1 MSASNVPLL
10 EVFGIV
16 KRYGGLVAIDH
27 VDLQLQPGTI
37 TGVIGPNGAG
47 KSTLIGLIG
56 GAIVASEGSI
66 RLDGR
71 DISRLPA
78 SERARAGIGRTYQI
92 PRPFLDMTVEENL
105 EVAQYSI
112 QPFIRAAIARDE
124 RAALLN
130 RTGLVDAASLPARA
144 LPLLRRKR
152 LEVARAL
159 ALKPRIVLLDEVG
172 AGLVDSEITELIA
185 LIHSIADP
193 RTAIVIVE
201 HVLRVVRECCARSMV
216 LNFGKKLVEGPTM
229 EIFANNEVAAVYL
242 GTGGSR
248 EPSVSPARVI
258 DPEAQ
263 DAVHFVGPEAER
275 RVMTSLIALPPV
287 IEAKVP
293 LLDLQGICSGYG
305 QARVLRGI
313 DLTICEGQA
322 VAILGANGA
331 GKTTLARTISGAIT
345 PTSGVLRIA
354 GDDVLGRPPHRIAEL
369 GIAHCME
376 GRRIFSTLTVQEN
389 LLIAARHADA
399 SAARERLGA
408 VYDLFPVL
416 AERKDQGGTSMSGG
430 QQQML
435 AIGRALM
442 ARPRLIIFDE
452 ISLGLAP
459 VVMDKL
465 YDALAVLKQ
474 AGMTLII
481 IEQDVDRALALADHA
496 YVLEHGVFGLSGA
509 PGQIAADPRLRHIYI
524 GTAD

>member
-1 MSASNVPLL
+1 MNAHDAPLL
-10 EVFGIV
+10 EVSGVV

-27 VDLQLQPGTI
+27 VDLVLQPGTI

-47 KSTLIGLIG
+47 KSTLISLIG
-56 GAIVASEGSI
+56 GAIAASEGSI

-112 QPFIRAAIARDE
+112 QPFIRASEARDE
-124 RAALLN
+124 RVAVLD
-130 RTGLVDAASLPARA
+130 RTGLADVANLPAHA

-159 ALKPRIVLLDEVG
+159 TLKPRIILLDEVG
-172 AGLVDSEITELIA
+172 AGLIDSEITELIA
-185 LIHSIADP
+185 LIHLIADS

-216 LNFGKKLVEGPTM
+216 LNFGKKLVEGPTLD
-229 EIFANNEVAAVYL
+229 IFANDEVAAVYL
-242 GTGGSR
+242 GAGTSHA
-248 EPSVSPARVI
+248 PAVSPTSAAEVDAQSAVYVI
-258 DPEAQ
+258 EPA
-263 DAVHFVGPEAER
+263 AER
-275 RVMTSLIALPPV
+275 NAMSSLIAPPSV
-287 IEAKVP
+287 AVTEAA
-293 LLDLQGICSGYG
+293 LLELRGICSGYG

-313 DLTICEGQA
+313 DLTIPEGQA

-331 GKTTLARTISGAIT
+331 GKTTLARTISGAIM
-345 PTSGVLRIA
+345 PTSGSLRIA
-354 GDDVLGRPPHRIAEL
+354 GADVAGRPPHRIAEL

-376 GRRIFSTLTVQEN
+376 GRRIFPTLSVREN
-389 LLIAARHADA
+389 LLVAARNADA
-399 SAARERLGA
+399 SAMRERLDA
-408 VYDLFPVL
+408 VYNLFPVL
-416 AERKDQGGTSMSGG
+416 AERKNQSGTSMSGG

-465 YDALAVLKQ
+465 YEALAVLKQ

-496 YVLEHGVFGLSGA
+496 YVLEHGVFGLSGT
-509 PGQIAADPRLRHIYI
+509 PGKITADPRLRHIYI

>member
-1 MSASNVPLL
+1 MTASSVPLL
-10 EVFGIV
+10 EVSGIV

-56 GAIVASEGSI
+56 GAVVPSEGSI

-71 DISRLPA
+71 EISRLPA

-112 QPFIRAAIARDE
+112 QPFIRAAVARDE
-124 RAALLN
+124 RAALLK

-216 LNFGKKLVEGPTM
+216 LNFGKRLVEGPTM
-229 EIFANNEVAAVYL
+229 EIFANDEVAAVYL

-258 DPEAQ
+258 DAEAQ
-263 DAVHFVGPEAER
+263 NTVHFVGPE
-275 RVMTSLIALPPV
+275 P
-287 IEAKVP
+287 
-293 LLDLQGICSGYG
+293 
-305 QARVLRGI
+305 
-313 DLTICEGQA
+313 
-322 VAILGANGA
+322 N
-331 GKTTLARTISGAIT
+331 
-345 PTSGVLRIA
+345 
-354 GDDVLGRPPHRIAEL
+354 
-369 GIAHCME
+369 
-376 GRRIFSTLTVQEN
+376 
-389 LLIAARHADA
+389 AA
-399 SAARERLGA
+399 
-408 VYDLFPVL
+408 
-416 AERKDQGGTSMSGG
+416 
-430 QQQML
+430 
-435 AIGRALM
+435 
-442 ARPRLIIFDE
+442 
-452 ISLGLAP
+452 
-459 VVMDKL
+459 
-465 YDALAVLKQ
+465 
-474 AGMTLII
+474 
-481 IEQDVDRALALADHA
+481 
-496 YVLEHGVFGLSGA
+496 
-509 PGQIAADPRLRHIYI
+509 
-524 GTAD
+524 

>member
-1 MSASNVPLL
+1 MNEGAPLL
-10 EVFGIV
+10 EVSGIV

-47 KSTLIGLIG
+47 KSTLISLIG
-56 GAIVASEGSI
+56 GAIAASEGSI

-112 QPFIRAAIARDE
+112 QPFIRAAEARDE
-124 RAALLN
+124 RASLLD
-130 RTGLVDAASLPARA
+130 RTGLADVTTLPAHA

-159 ALKPRIVLLDEVG
+159 ALRPRIILLDEVG
-172 AGLVDSEITELIA
+172 AGLVNSEITELIA

-216 LNFGKKLVEGPTM
+216 LNFGKKLVEGPTL
-229 EIFANNEVAAVYL
+229 EIFANDEVAAVYL
-242 GTGGSR
+242 GTGTSHTPAANPAPATATEAQIAMHVVKAAAERGVMSCLIAP
-248 EPSVSPARVI
+248 PSVNSAK
-258 DPEAQ
+258 
-263 DAVHFVGPEAER
+263 
-275 RVMTSLIALPPV
+275 TALL
-287 IEAKVP
+287 E
-293 LLDLQGICSGYG
+293 LQGICSGYG

-313 DLTICEGQA
+313 DLTIPEGQA

-331 GKTTLARTISGAIT
+331 GKTTLARTISGAIA
-345 PTSGVLRIA
+345 PTSGRLRIA
-354 GDDVLGRPPHRIAEL
+354 GEDVAGRPPHRIAEL

-376 GRRIFSTLTVQEN
+376 GRRIFPTLSVQEN
-389 LLIAARHADA
+389 LLIAARNADA
-399 SAARERLGA
+399 SARRERLDA
-408 VYDLFPVL
+408 VYNLFPVL
-416 AERKDQGGTSMSGG
+416 AERKNQSGTSMSGG

-465 YDALAVLKQ
+465 YEALAVLKQ

-496 YVLEHGVFGLSGA
+496 YVLEHGVFGLSGT
-509 PGQIAADPRLRHIYI
+509 PGKIAADPRLRHIYI

>member
-1 MSASNVPLL
+1 MSANDVPLL
-10 EVFGIV
+10 EVSGIV
-16 KRYGGLVAIDH
+16 KRYGGLVAIDR
-27 VDLQLQPGTI
+27 VDLQLRPGTI

-56 GAIVASEGSI
+56 GAVTSSEGSI

-71 DISRLPA
+71 NISTLSA

-112 QPFIRAAIARDE
+112 QPFIRATAARDE
-124 RAALLN
+124 RAALLA
-130 RTGLVDAASLPARA
+130 RTGLADVAGLPARA

-172 AGLVDSEITELIA
+172 AGLVDSEITELIG
-185 LIHSIADP
+185 LIRSIADP
-193 RTAIVIVE
+193 GRAIVIVE
-201 HVLRVVRECCARSMV
+201 HVLRVVRECCARSIV
-216 LNFGKKLVEGPTM
+216 LNFGKKLLEGPTK
-229 EIFANNEVAAVYL
+229 EIFANDQVAAVYL
-242 GTGGSR
+242 GKGRAR
-248 EPSVSPARVI
+248 ESDALQP
-258 DPEAQ
+258 DPEARQ
-263 DAVHFVGPEAER
+263 AVHVGAPAVER
-275 RVMTSLIALPPV
+275 NIMLPLVAPSSV
-287 IEAKVP
+287 GSRGAP
-293 LLDLQGICSGYG
+293 LLELQGICSGYG
-305 QARVLRGI
+305 QARVLKGV
-313 DLTICEGQA
+313 DLTIREGLA

-331 GKTTLARTISGAIT
+331 GKTTLARTISGAIA
-345 PTSGVLRIA
+345 PTSGMLRFA
-354 GDDVLGRPPHRIAEL
+354 GADVSGWAPHRIADL

-376 GRRIFSTLTVQEN
+376 GRSIFPTLSVQEN
-389 LLIAARHADA
+389 LLIAARKA
-399 SAARERLGA
+399 SASAVRERLGA

-416 AERKDQGGTSMSGG
+416 AERKDQSGVSMSGG

-442 ARPRLIIFDE
+442 ARPRLVIFDE

-465 YDALAVLKQ
+465 YDALAILKRS
-474 AGMTLII
+474 GVTLII
-481 IEQDVDRALALADHA
+481 IEQDVDRALALADYA
-496 YVLEHGVFGLSGA
+496 YVMEHGVFGLSGE
-509 PGQIAADPRLRHIYI
+509 PQVIAADPRLRHIYI

>member
-16 KRYGGLVAIDH
+16 KRYGGLVAIDR
-27 VDLQLQPGTI
+27 VDLQLKPGTI

-56 GAIVASEGSI
+56 GAVIASEGSI
-66 RLDGR
+66 RLDGK

-92 PRPFLDMTVEENL
+92 PRPFLGMTVEENL

-112 QPFIRAAIARDE
+112 QPFIRASVARDE
-124 RAALLN
+124 RAALLD
-130 RTGLVDAASLPARA
+130 RTGLADVANLPAHA

-159 ALKPRIVLLDEVG
+159 ALRPRIILLDEVG

-185 LIHSIADP
+185 LIHSIAEP

-229 EIFANNEVAAVYL
+229 EIFANDEVAAVYL
-242 GTGGSR
+242 GTGTSHAPGA
-248 EPSVSPARVI
+248 SPALATEV
-258 DPEAQ
+258 EAQ
-263 DAVHFVGPEAER
+263 YAVHVVEPAAER
-275 RVMTSLIALPPV
+275 SVMSSLIAPPS
-287 IEAKVP
+287 IAGTGAA
-293 LLDLQGICSGYG
+293 LLELQGICSGYG
-305 QARVLRGI
+305 QARVLKGI
-313 DLTICEGQA
+313 DLTIPEGQA

-331 GKTTLARTISGAIT
+331 GKTTLARTISGAIA
-345 PTSGVLRIA
+345 PTSGILRIA
-354 GDDVLGRPPHRIAEL
+354 GEDVAGRPPHRIAEL

-376 GRRIFSTLTVQEN
+376 GRRIFPTLSVQEN
-389 LLIAARHADA
+389 LLIAARNADA
-399 SAARERLGA
+399 SAARDRLGA

-416 AERKDQGGTSMSGG
+416 AERKHQGGTSMSGG

-442 ARPRLIIFDE
+442 SRPRLIIFDE

-459 VVMDKL
+459 VIMDKL
-465 YDALAVLKQ
+465 YEALAVLKQ

-496 YVLEHGVFGLSGA
+496 YVLEHGVFGLSGS
-509 PGQIAADPRLRHIYI
+509 PSKIAANPRLRHIYI

>member
-1 MSASNVPLL
+1 MTSSNVPLL
-10 EVFGIV
+10 EVSGIV

-27 VDLQLQPGTI
+27 VNLQLQPGSI

-56 GAIVASEGSI
+56 GAVVPSEGSI
-66 RLDGR
+66 RLDGQ

-112 QPFIRAAIARDE
+112 QPFMRATFARDE
-124 RAALLN
+124 RVALLK
-130 RTGLVDAASLPARA
+130 RTGLSDVASLPARA

-185 LIHSIADP
+185 LIHSIADL

-216 LNFGKKLVEGPTM
+216 LNFGKKLIEGPTM
-229 EIFANNEVAAVYL
+229 EIFANNQVAAVYL

-248 EPSVSPARVI
+248 EPEVRRGGGI
-258 DPEAQ
+258 
-263 DAVHFVGPEAER
+263 DAVEQSAVHVVGPEAER
-275 RVMTSLIALPPV
+275 SVMSSLIAPPSV
-287 IEAKVP
+287 GGAGPP

-305 QARVLRGI
+305 QARVLKGI
-313 DLTICEGQA
+313 DLTIREGQA

-345 PTSGVLRIA
+345 PTSGMLRIA
-354 GDDVLGRPPHRIAEL
+354 GEDVSGRPPHRIAEL

-376 GRRIFSTLTVQEN
+376 GRRIFPTLTVQEN
-389 LLIAARHADA
+389 LLIAARNADT

-416 AERKDQGGTSMSGG
+416 AERTDQGGTSMSGG

-465 YDALAVLKQ
+465 YEALAVLKQ

-481 IEQDVDRALALADHA
+481 IEQNVDRALALADHA
-496 YVLEHGVFGLSGA
+496 YVLEHGMFGLSGA
-509 PGQIAADPRLRHIYI
+509 PSEIAADPRLRHIYI

>member
-1 MSASNVPLL
+1 MTTSNAPLL
-10 EVFGIV
+10 EVSGIV

-56 GAIVASEGSI
+56 GAVVASEGSI
-66 RLDGR
+66 RLDGQ

-112 QPFIRAAIARDE
+112 QPFIRATIARNE
-124 RAALLN
+124 RTALLE
-130 RTGLVDAASLPARA
+130 RTGLADVASLPARA

-216 LNFGKKLVEGPTM
+216 LNFGKKLVEGPTK
-229 EIFANNEVAAVYL
+229 EIFGNDEVAAVYL

-248 EPSVSPARVI
+248 EPAASPGRVI
-258 DPEAQ
+258 DVEAQ
-263 DAVHFVGPEAER
+263 SAVHVASPESER
-275 RVMTSLIALPPV
+275 SVMSSLIAPPSV
-287 IEAKVP
+287 DRAGAP
-293 LLDLQGICSGYG
+293 LLELQGICSGYG
-305 QARVLRGI
+305 QARVLKGI
-313 DLTICEGQA
+313 DLMIPEGQA

-331 GKTTLARTISGAIT
+331 GKTTLARTIGGAIT

-354 GDDVLGRPPHRIAEL
+354 GEDVSGRPPHRIAEL

-376 GRRIFSTLTVQEN
+376 GRRIFPTLTVQEN
-389 LLIAARHADA
+389 LLIAARNADA
-399 SAARERLGA
+399 SAARERLSA

-465 YDALAVLKQ
+465 YEALAVLKQ

-509 PGQIAADPRLRHIYI
+509 PSQIAADPRLRHIYV